1 MTILTVLTSLYS
13 LLAKPNLFYPQDID
27 AGLMYFQDFFE
38 YRRKAML
45 WTQIYA
51 SSSFEFK
58 SLPGPTKA
66 EWSTHLESD
75 RKKKEVLDIYD
86 YFEWRI
92 RPKQKK

>member
-13 LLAKPNLFYPQDID
+13 LLAKPNLFYPQDIA

-38 YRRKAML
+38 FRRKAIL
-45 WTQIYA
+45 WTRTYA
-51 SSSFEFK
+51 SSGFEFK
-58 SLPGPTKA
+58 SLPRPTKT
-66 EWSTHLESD
+66 EWSTHLEID

-86 YFEWRI
+86 YCEWRI